1 VPLNKEFVM
10 KFLSSP
16 GISLACAIFNSAFTV
31 VSLVNG
37 NLGWAAVGAVFAGFC
52 FNNYLRSR

>member
-1 VPLNKEFVM
+1 M